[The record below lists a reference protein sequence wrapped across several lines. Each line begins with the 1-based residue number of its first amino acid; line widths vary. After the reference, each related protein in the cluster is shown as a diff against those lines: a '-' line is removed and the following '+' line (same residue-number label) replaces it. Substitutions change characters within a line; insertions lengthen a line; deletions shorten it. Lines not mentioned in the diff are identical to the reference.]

1 MARTGHNA
9 TFSATSAHSRALG
22 TGCVWLGRPSVRASH
37 RRRHATRTRPT
48 AQRCPPAG
56 ATTANETLPASSWFC
71 RPNSNPAKICAFPPP
86 SAGTHATFCT
96 SGVVVPGCVCG
107 APVAR
112 GSRAAP
118 TPTRRLPQLLG
129 RGRPRRL
136 RTSGPLHQLRSAPLS
151 SAPHDRH
158 PPPQAP
164 LLRRAQGR
172 ARRGRGT
179 AVTPPVPCLQ
189 ESRVRLG
196 HVLAPQPIAE
206 NAVQEQGGCGE
217 RPTKTGDVFKPGP
230 GGIRGCCSGDGD
242 TGSGGHP
249 EVLVQGVNPSEPAEP
264 RVRAGQ
270 GGVATRGEEGGR
282 GFESVPG
289 TREETL
295 SPQSGSPSP
304 PGSQVGGCACASRAQ
319 PCATRRPARPS
330 PARGAAVRPVTGR
343 WWPPRPAS

>member
-22 TGCVWLGRPSVRASH
+22 SGCVWLGRPSVRASH

-136 RTSGPLHQLRSAPLS
+136 RTSGPLHQLRSAQLS
-151 SAPHDRH
+151 SPR
-158 PPPQAP
+158 PPPAAAGSAP
-164 LLRRAQGR
+164 PESPGTGASGAGHGGHAARPVPAGVTCPSGSRARAAANRGERCPR
-172 ARRGRGT
+172 ARR
-179 AVTPPVPCLQ
+179 L
-189 ESRVRLG
+189 
-196 HVLAPQPIAE
+196 
-206 NAVQEQGGCGE
+206 
-217 RPTKTGDVFKPGP
+217 
-230 GGIRGCCSGDGD
+230 
-242 TGSGGHP
+242 
-249 EVLVQGVNPSEPAEP
+249 
-264 RVRAGQ
+264 
-270 GGVATRGEEGGR
+270 
-282 GFESVPG
+282 
-289 TREETL
+289 
-295 SPQSGSPSP
+295 
-304 PGSQVGGCACASRAQ
+304 
-319 PCATRRPARPS
+319 
-330 PARGAAVRPVTGR
+330 
-343 WWPPRPAS
+343 W